1 MKKKCYLY
9 TRVSTAAQTEGY
21 SLEAQQERLRQYAEY
36 KNLEIA
42 GEYCDAG
49 KSGKSIL
56 GRPAFMEMMD
66 DIASGKDQI
75 SYVLVFKLSRFG
87 RNAADVLKSIQTLLD
102 YDVDLVCVEDSIDSS
117 TQGGRLTLAILSAV
131 AEIERENIRVQF
143 MAGRMQKMM
152 EGGWAG
158 GPVPFGY
165 RNKNGK
171 LTVEPG
177 EAEIVRLIYAKY
189 LEPDMK
195 LAAVVRWLNDHG
207 HRRISRGSPCPY
219 NRDLAARVLDNPF
232 YCGKI
237 VYYRRTNR
245 SMDEQNQRKEIT
257 VRGKQE
263 AIIPEEMWERVQE
276 KRKEMAVHYE
286 KDEPDRISMLSGLV
300 KCPLCGAGM
309 VMQKNKR
316 INKNRGGYY
325 KPIYYYAC
333 RNYRKSEG
341 RRCSFKHTYNQ
352 SKLDG
357 AVLEILGQLTRTE
370 EFRNAFAAAIGD
382 QSSEASFEGQ
392 LKDLRRRLHRQ
403 EHLKYK
409 LGQELDRLDVLEDG
423 YDEAYDAI
431 QERIDAAY
439 DRIERLETEIGQV
452 RRKLAAVRE
461 GLQSSCQISRI
472 LNHIDR
478 LYRKMSCA
486 ERRELCRQF
495 IERIEVFPEE
505 QKDGRI
511 LKSAAFRFPVFYGED
526 EAAGEQ
532 ELPDE
537 TVAFVLDC
545 RKLPVTVPEAKAT
558 YAEIKAYVLEK
569 TGLKVSSLYIAQIK
583 RKYGIEMGENYNKP
597 EDPKARV
604 PKCPKEK
611 ELAILDALKNFR
623 MVPETAEY
631 EEAEV

>member
-1 MKKKCYLY
+1 MKKKCYIY

-21 SLEAQQERLRQYAEY
+21 SLEAQQERLRLYAEY

-143 MAGRMQKMM
+143 MAGRLQKMM

-158 GPVPFGY
+158 GPAPFGY

-189 LEPDMK
+189 LEPDMR
-195 LAAVVRWLNDHG
+195 LATVVRWLNDHG

-219 NRDLAARVLDNPF
+219 NRDFAARVLDNPF

-263 AIIPEEMWERVQE
+263 AIIPEEMWDRVQE

-309 VMQKNKR
+309 VIQKNKH

-392 LKDLRRRLHRQ
+392 LKDLRRRLHSQ

-409 LGQELDRLDVLEDG
+409 LGQELDRLDVLADG

-431 QERIDAAY
+431 QERIDTAY
-439 DRIERLETEIGQV
+439 DRIEQLETEIGQV

-461 GLQSSCQISRI
+461 GLQSSGQICRI
-472 LNHIDR
+472 LDHADL

-505 QKDGRI
+505 QKNGRI
-511 LKSAAFRFPVFYGED
+511 LKSAAFRFPLFYGED

-569 TGLKVSSLYIAQIK
+569 TGLKVSSLYVAQIK

-604 PKCPKEK
+604 PKCSKEK

-631 EEAEV
+631 EEAEA